1 MKWLGLVLPKYYFLD
16 TIILKHFVEAGSKM
30 EKETLIKIPKHAL
43 AHFPDVA
50 SQTPQSGI
58 FPGAFYGQLLLKP

>member
-1 MKWLGLVLPKYYFLD
+1 
-16 TIILKHFVEAGSKM
+16 M